1 VFFSVADIYMSGQ
14 DVASLLLLGLLAVAV
29 AIDFNRHRIPNLI
42 VLLGLVS
49 GLLGQ
54 AYLVGISG
62 IGSAFLGVLIG
73 FVLFLPFYALGGMSA
88 GDVKLMAMVGAF
100 LGPLATVSAAAL
112 SLIMGSV
119 FGLLILLYKKQLFRL
134 VQRYW
139 AMVSLRTYIT
149 PQADD
154 AARQRFPYA
163 IAIFTG
169 TLISLFWQPFG
180 P

>member
-1 VFFSVADIYMSGQ
+1 MLAATNAYFV
-14 DVASLLLLGLLAVAV
+14 LLLGLVSLAVAS
-29 AIDFNRHRIPNLI
+29 DFRRHRIPNSL
-42 VLLGLVS
+42 VLLGFVIGLFGRAYLDGVS
-49 GLLGQ
+49 GLGNAILG
-54 AYLVGISG
+54 ALVG
-62 IGSAFLGVLIG
+62 FCLL
-73 FVLFLPFYALGGMSA
+73 LPFYMFGGMAA
-88 GDVKLMAMVGAF
+88 GDVKLMAMAGSF
-100 LGPLATVSAAAL
+100 LGPMATVSAVAL

-119 FGLLILLYKKQLFRL
+119 FGMAILLYKKQLFRL

-139 AMVSLRTYIT
+139 AMASLRTYIA

>member
-1 VFFSVADIYMSGQ
+1 MEQKLVG
-14 DVASLLLLGLLAVAV
+14 LLLLGLLAVAV
-29 AIDFNRHRIPNLI
+29 VSDFRRHRISNLLI
-42 VLLGLVS
+42 LSGLALGLGSHFYLDSVD
-49 GLLGQ
+49 GL
-54 AYLVGISG
+54 
-62 IGSAFLGVLIG
+62 GSAFLGVLVG
-73 FVLFLPFYALGGMSA
+73 FVLFLPFYSFGGMAA
-88 GDVKLMAMVGAF
+88 GDVKLMAVVGGF
-100 LGPLATVSAAAL
+100 LGPVATVSAAAL

-139 AMVSLRTYIT
+139 AMASLRTYIA

>member
-1 VFFSVADIYMSGQ
+1 MSIEH
-14 DVASLLLLGLLAVAV
+14 VSYTTLLLGVLVVAV
-29 AIDFNRHRIPNLI
+29 IGDFRHHRISNRL
-42 VLLGLVS
+42 VMWGLFLGLFGRLYLENVS
-49 GLLGQ
+49 GLGNALLG
-54 AYLVGISG
+54 G
-62 IGSAFLGVLIG
+62 LIG
-73 FVLFLPFYALGGMSA
+73 FGLFLPFYSFSGMAA
-88 GDVKLMAMVGAF
+88 GDVKLMAVTGSF
-100 LGPLATVSAAAL
+100 LGPMATVSAVAL

-139 AMVSLRTYIT
+139 AMASLRTYIA